1 MKTILVLSAQ
11 PQGSVPLDLAK
22 EVRMI
27 REALQLSSQREEFKL
42 ESRSS
47 VQWKDV
53 RREIEA
59 LKPEIVHFS
68 GHGEGKKGLVFEDD
82 DGTAR
87 MVSADALMLM
97 FKLFPV
103 VECVVLNA
111 CHSDVQAEAI
121 VKVVPCVVGM
131 SQTILDRSARDFA
144 EGFYDGLGA
153 GRGYKEAYELGLS
166 GMANDVEVWTP
177 VLLEGKVKEEVQNQE
192 SSPAS
197 SDRETR
203 AQKFDRAE
211 LARLEV
217 RLAGVEA
224 DLETAP
230 TTELRQSLQT
240 RAKQLLAEIDV
251 LEQKL
256 V

>member
-27 REALQLSSQREEFKL
+27 REALQLSSQRDEFRL
-42 ESRSS
+42 EPRSA

-53 RREIEA
+53 RRAIDE
-59 LKPEIVHFS
+59 LKPEIVQFS
-68 GHGEGKKGLVFEDD
+68 GHGEGKKGLVFEDE

-87 MVSADALMLM
+87 RVSADALMRM
-97 FKLFPV
+97 FKLFSF

-121 VKVVPCVVGM
+121 VKVVPWVVGM
-131 SQTILDRSARDFA
+131 SQSIGDRSARDFA

-153 GRGYKEAYELGLS
+153 GRGYREAYELGLS
-166 GMANDVEVWTP
+166 AMAHDVEVWTP
-177 VLLEGKVKEEVQNQE
+177 VLLEGKMKEETKEVKEKAEE
-192 SSPAS
+192 IPL
-197 SDRETR
+197 TR
-203 AQKFDRAE
+203 TQQSNLRE
-211 LARLEV
+211 LARLEQDLAAV
-217 RLAGVEA
+217 EESLDTVLDPVTQRRLQEHK
-224 DLETAP
+224 
-230 TTELRQSLQT
+230 R
-240 RAKQLLAEIDV
+240 QLLEAIEI

-256 V
+256 